1 MYSCNSPNPKSFP
14 FKPMENL
21 DSKEEHFEVNDDE
34 EVLSMIRC
42 NLSTL
47 IDCDAWKR
55 ASIFHHSYIPCEV
68 EACKLVIDGD
78 ITMNVVSEYAIAR
91 FDLKSKFYPCPFKVA
106 WVENTT
112 LPVKERYLVLLKL
125 GLYLKAICCDV
136 LPMDIAHIL

>member
-1 MYSCNSPNPKSFP
+1 
-14 FKPMENL
+14 MENL
-21 DSKEEHFEVNDDE
+21 DSKEEHFKVNDDE

-47 IDCDAWKR
+47 IDCDVWKS

-78 ITMNVVSEYAIAR
+78 STMNVVSEYAIAR

-106 WVENTT
+106 WVEKTT
-112 LPVKERYLVLLKL
+112 LLVKERYLVLLKL
-125 GLYLKAICCDV
+125 GLYSKAICCDV
-136 LPMDIAHIL
+136 THGYCAYLVRKSLVV